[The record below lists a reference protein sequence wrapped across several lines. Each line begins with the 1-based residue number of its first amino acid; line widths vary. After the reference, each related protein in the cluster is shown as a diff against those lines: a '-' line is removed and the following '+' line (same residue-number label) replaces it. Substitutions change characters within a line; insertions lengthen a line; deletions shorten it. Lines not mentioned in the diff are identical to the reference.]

1 MNKDTMN
8 KELMA
13 CLVWAGG
20 MMALALGA
28 TFAHKL
34 GYIDGDTVTRLVTG
48 VIGLWMAW
56 YGNRMPKAMVLVRV
70 PAGARQARRV
80 ASWSLVL
87 SGLVYAGLWA
97 FAPIPVAI
105 TAGSGAVVAGI
116 AVTLGYCLSLR
127 DKARAV

>member
-8 KELMA
+8 KELTA

-34 GYIDGDTVTRLVTG
+34 GYIEGDTVTRLTTG
-48 VIGLWMAW
+48 VIGLWMVW
-56 YGNRMPKAMVLVRV
+56 YGNRMPKAMVQVRV

-80 ASWSLVL
+80 ASWSMVL

-105 TAGSGAVVAGI
+105 TAGSGAVLASI

-127 DKARAV
+127 AKAKAV

>member
-8 KELMA
+8 KELTA

-105 TAGSGAVVAGI
+105 TAGSAAVVVGI
-116 AVTLGYCLSLR
+116 AVTFGYCLSLPAKP
-127 DKARAV
+127 KAV

>member
-1 MNKDTMN
+1 MNKDMMN
-8 KELMA
+8 KELTA

-48 VIGLWMAW
+48 VTGLWMAW
-56 YGNRMPKAMVLVRV
+56 YGNRMPKAMVLLRV
-70 PAGARQARRV
+70 PAGAGQARRV

-87 SGLVYAGLWA
+87 SGLVYVGLWG

-105 TAGSGAVVAGI
+105 TAGSGAVLAGI

-127 DKARAV
+127 SKAKAV

>member
-8 KELMA
+8 KELTA
-13 CLVWAGG
+13 SLVWAGG

-28 TFAHKL
+28 TYAHKL
-34 GYIDGDTVTRLVTG
+34 GYIHSDTVTRLVTG
-48 VIGLWMAW
+48 VTGLWMAW
-56 YGNRMPKAMVLVRV
+56 YGNRMPKAIVRV

-105 TAGSGAVVAGI
+105 TAGSGAVLAGI

-127 DKARAV
+127 DKAKAV

>member
-1 MNKDTMN
+1 M
-8 KELMA
+8 KELTA

-34 GYIDGDTVTRLVTG
+34 GYINGDTVTRMVTG
-48 VIGLWMAW
+48 VTGLWMAW
-56 YGNRMPKAMVLVRV
+56 YGNSMPKAMVQVRI

-97 FAPIPVAI
+97 FAPIPVAV
-105 TAGSGAVVAGI
+105 TVGSGAVVAGI
-116 AVTLGYCLSLR
+116 AVTFGYCLSLR
-127 DKARAV
+127 DRAKAV